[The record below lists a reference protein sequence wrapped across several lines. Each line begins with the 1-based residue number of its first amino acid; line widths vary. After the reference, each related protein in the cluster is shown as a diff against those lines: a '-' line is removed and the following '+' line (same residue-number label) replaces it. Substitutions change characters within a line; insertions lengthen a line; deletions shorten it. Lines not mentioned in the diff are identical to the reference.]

1 MKNNLYDHSQ
11 QDVHAT
17 QYQRRHL
24 YVSESVSLDGRSY
37 TVVSAVPLLDAD
49 YRPETAA
56 DKLKYLING
65 DRK

>member
-1 MKNNLYDHSQ
+1 MKNNLYDHIQ
-11 QDVHAT
+11 RDVHAT

-24 YVSESVSLDGRSY
+24 YASESVSVDGRSY

>member
-1 MKNNLYDHSQ
+1 MKKNFYDHIQ
-11 QDVHAT
+11 QDVHTT

-24 YVSESVSLDGRSY
+24 YASELVSVDGRSY
-37 TVVSAVPLLDAD
+37 NVVSAVPLLDAD
-49 YRPETAA
+49 YCPETAA